1 MSRRPIQAWN
11 SAARGRNPGPRL
23 TAGGTWRHLSFH
35 SSVSFFVLCCI
46 TQVIAETTNTRREK
60 RAARWMIASVT
71 WRAYLVRAVLGYA
84 ASFHTRRSALH
95 WMPTCVPVVRHAALL
110 TMNGKVTLEQASAHL
125 AVQATHTYPG
135 GRRPTR
141 RGMTLCKISILR
153 GCAFQMVFLVTSTL
167 CTSAA

>member
-1 MSRRPIQAWN
+1 
-11 SAARGRNPGPRL
+11 L
-23 TAGGTWRHLSFH
+23 
-35 SSVSFFVLCCI
+35 
-46 TQVIAETTNTRREK
+46 EKEK